1 MDFIVSKVALS
12 VCALMTAGVLYGVYG
27 GDMMRD
33 VDGDLERILARFVDE
48 TVRPSVDGVES
59 RTVWEVP
66 GLPDGNVVWLVVGGW
81 TVEAHSG
88 AAVAAIQLPEEMHT
102 WSLTCGV
109 MNSTVVEAFDDGSA
123 RIRAC
128 TGQHVTVISVEISLD
143 NSEALM
149 LFAEGGP

>member
-12 VCALMTAGVLYGVYG
+12 VCALMTAGVFYGIYG

-33 VDGDLERILARFVDE
+33 VEGDLERILTRFADE
-48 TVRPSVDGVES
+48 TVRPSVEGAES

-66 GLPDGNVVWLVVGGW
+66 CLPDGSIVWIVVGGW

-88 AAVAAIQLPEEMHT
+88 TALAAIQLPEEVHT
-102 WSLTCGV
+102 WLPTSHAL
-109 MNSTVVEAFDDGSA
+109 NSTVVEAFDDESA

-128 TGQHVTVISVEISLD
+128 TGQHVTVRSMEVDLD